1 MKIFISKISFAL
13 LVILVSCS
21 GSSKLGSNRLVSIS
35 NRTFIFESS
44 IRTMNFVFDT
54 ADCQLAITYKCPSI
68 SKKHES
74 VNINCTYQ
82 QLNDSMIVI
91 KNKLYGT
98 KPEHID
104 LTPPKDE
111 LEKCVSSS
119 LTNSKNKGKVS
130 AWGND
135 DGFIPII
142 NIDTIKVLSKKDK
155 LFLYLS
161 KRRGQDIYN
170 FLWKEK

>member
-21 GSSKLGSNRLVSIS
+21 GSRKLGSNGLVSIS
-35 NRTFIFESS
+35 NRSFIFESS
-44 IRTMNFVFDT
+44 IRTINFVFDT
-54 ADCQLAITYKCPSI
+54 TDCQLTITYKCPNV
-68 SKKHES
+68 SKEHES
-74 VNINCTYQ
+74 VNINCTYK

-91 KNKLYGT
+91 KNKLHDT
-98 KPEHID
+98 KAEQID
-104 LTPPKDE
+104 LTPPKEE

-119 LTNSKNKGKVS
+119 LANNKNKGKVS